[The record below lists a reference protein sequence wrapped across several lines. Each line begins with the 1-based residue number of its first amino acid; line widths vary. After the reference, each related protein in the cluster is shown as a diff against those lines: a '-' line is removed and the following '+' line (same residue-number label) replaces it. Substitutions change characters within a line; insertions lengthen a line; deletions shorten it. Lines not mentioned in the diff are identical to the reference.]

1 MIRPVLDP
9 CMENKPKPEPEP
21 RIDVDLPIRVWGMN
35 AEGRPL
41 SQKASARDISK
52 HGAKLSG
59 IEHRLKPGDVIGVQL
74 GDRKARLRVV
84 WTIDGGDPQK
94 IQAGVQLLEGPPSP
108 WEQEMLR
115 AEKDAAHPAQAAL
128 AAQNQRRFPRR
139 KVQFP
144 VEILAE
150 RNASPMRTAT
160 TDISGRGGYVE
171 TLLPLP
177 LGTALS
183 ITFWIESEKITTSGV
198 VKACDGGVGMGIEFT
213 GLDEPTQQRLQRF
226 IETMDPEGAAS
237 QESASAG

>member
-1 MIRPVLDP
+1 
-9 CMENKPKPEPEP
+9 
-21 RIDVDLPIRVWGMN
+21 MN
-35 AEGRPL
+35 AEGRPFF
-41 SQKASARDISK
+41 QNASVRDISQ

-74 GDRKARLRVV
+74 GDKKARLRVV
-84 WTIDGGDPQK
+84 WIIDGGDPQK
-94 IQAGVQLLEGPPSP
+94 IQAGVQILEGQQSP

-115 AEKDAAHPAQAAL
+115 TDKDARSPAQATP
-128 AAQNQRRFPRR
+128 AAQNQRRFPRH

-144 VEILAE
+144 IELLAE
-150 RNASPMRTAT
+150 RSASQMRTTT

-183 ITFWIESEKITTSGV
+183 ITFWMESEKITTSGV
-198 VKACDGGVGMGIEFT
+198 VKTCDGGVGMGIEFT
-213 GLDEPTQQRLQRF
+213 GLDEPTQERLQRF

-237 QESASAG
+237 EESASAS